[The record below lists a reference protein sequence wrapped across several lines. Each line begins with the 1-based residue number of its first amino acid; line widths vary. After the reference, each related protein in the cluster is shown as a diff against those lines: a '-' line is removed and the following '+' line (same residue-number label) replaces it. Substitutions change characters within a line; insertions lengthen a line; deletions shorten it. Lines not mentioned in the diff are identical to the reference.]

1 MARSL
6 ALLLLVLVALQ
17 LASAQSPPASAKKAS
32 IAGMVVKEPGSEP
45 LKKVV
50 VQIVAENQ
58 RLGGNYTAATDSN
71 GHFQVDNVEPGRYR
85 IFFEKSGFIGVNDR
99 GAKADTNVFSVQAG
113 QTVDN
118 LLFRMLPTAVISGRI
133 TDEDGE
139 PMSEV
144 RIIAQMKKA
153 GKVRN
158 DNGGSTATNDL
169 GEYRLAGLFP
179 GQYSIAAIPPPDFR
193 DYQKPDKDKAADAP
207 PETRY
212 VTTYYPGTFD
222 AAQASTVALTAGD
235 DVPVNFTLVPARTY
249 RVRGI
254 VTGMTGTEKP
264 SVELRSKSGD
274 SYHTNA
280 VEIGPN
286 GQFEVRGVAPG
297 SYSLVAT
304 VGSES
309 HTLSAQQDINVV
321 AGDVDGLKITPLP
334 SFTLSG
340 HLHVEGASSANLTHY
355 AVNLRLI
362 QSSDDSTIYISPEFF
377 GVNAAVDKQGNFQW
391 QGVAPGNYTVQV
403 IGGEPP
409 GFFLKSATVGGRDI
423 ETGFAASGPTT
434 LDITVSYKGGSIE
447 GTVEEKEK
455 DVGNTHPVSGA
466 SVVAIPEE
474 KYRKLSDHFG
484 TGETDQ
490 NGHFLIRGLAPGN
503 YTLYAWQD
511 IDESEYRD
519 PEFLKTQDGNGMAV
533 KVEETSRQ
541 QVQLKLSPVAAE
553 WR

>member
-1 MARSL
+1 MARSV
-6 ALLLLVLVALQ
+6 ALFLVVLVALQ
-17 LASAQSPPASAKKAS
+17 LASAQSSPASTKKAS

-58 RLGGNYTAATDSN
+58 RVGGNYTAATDSN

-113 QTVDN
+113 QIVDN

-133 TDEDGE
+133 TDEDGD

-212 VTTYYPGTFD
+212 VNTYYPGTFD

-254 VTGMTGTEKP
+254 VAGVTGTEKP
-264 SVELRSKSGD
+264 SV
-274 SYHTNA
+274 
-280 VEIGPN
+280 
-286 GQFEVRGVAPG
+286 
-297 SYSLVAT
+297 
-304 VGSES
+304 
-309 HTLSAQQDINVV
+309 
-321 AGDVDGLKITPLP
+321 
-334 SFTLSG
+334 
-340 HLHVEGASSANLTHY
+340 
-355 AVNLRLI
+355 
-362 QSSDDSTIYISPEFF
+362 
-377 GVNAAVDKQGNFQW
+377 
-391 QGVAPGNYTVQV
+391 
-403 IGGEPP
+403 
-409 GFFLKSATVGGRDI
+409 
-423 ETGFAASGPTT
+423 
-434 LDITVSYKGGSIE
+434 
-447 GTVEEKEK
+447 
-455 DVGNTHPVSGA
+455 
-466 SVVAIPEE
+466 
-474 KYRKLSDHFG
+474 
-484 TGETDQ
+484 
-490 NGHFLIRGLAPGN
+490 
-503 YTLYAWQD
+503 
-511 IDESEYRD
+511 
-519 PEFLKTQDGNGMAV
+519 
-533 KVEETSRQ
+533 
-541 QVQLKLSPVAAE
+541 
-553 WR
+553 